1 MVILQSQFVDVLTYR
16 PFNIDLR
23 DASASK
29 NDDENSIFVCIWND
43 MYVDFFLLQKKLNDR
58 QVMALT
64 SRGLMN
70 SLLLPLVAL
79 GKG

>member
-1 MVILQSQFVDVLTYR
+1 MLTQMSQESSKQVDGGVVKPEKDGIT
-16 PFNIDLR
+16 
-23 DASASK
+23 
-29 NDDENSIFVCIWND
+29 
-43 MYVDFFLLQKKLNDR
+43 DFFLLQKKLNDR

>member
-1 MVILQSQFVDVLTYR
+1 MIKRITHNKRNTSGQR
-16 PFNIDLR
+16 PIQ
-23 DASASK
+23 K
-29 NDDENSIFVCIWND
+29 NDDENSIFLCIWND

-70 SLLLPLVAL
+70 SLLVPLVAL